1 MLLPDSRVTP
11 AAARLSGLGLLVAI
25 SFAVPAAAQ
34 TPANEVTPFVA
45 VRDSAFALR
54 HVRLIDGTGAAP
66 ADDQTVV
73 VAGGRITRVG
83 PAASTPIPAGTRTL
97 DYAGYTVLPGLV
109 GMHEHLYYTATIS
122 DQVGPGGKL
131 DEPGYLVTEIPTTA
145 PRLYLAAGVTTA
157 RTTGSVEPYTD
168 LEVKHRIEE
177 GRMPGPRLDL
187 TSPYLEGPGSFAGQ
201 MHQLTGPQD
210 AGRLVDYWAAEGIT
224 SFKAYMNLT
233 RAELRTALEHA
244 HKHGLKLT
252 GHLCSVTWPE
262 AIDAG
267 IDGFEHGPVDTDTE
281 FMPDKKPD
289 LCPAS
294 SVSGSWAKHA
304 IGGPEVTALIRRLVE
319 RRISVTSTLAIF
331 ESFMVGRPPLQRRV
345 LEAMA
350 PQARESYLISRAQLT
365 PKSSLPEA
373 AFRQEMAFEQ
383 ALFRAGGLLVAGADP
398 TGAGGVLPGFGDQR
412 QIELLVEAGLS
423 PVEAIQ
429 VATLDGARALGR
441 ETEIGTVATGKRAD
455 LVLVKGDPARKID
468 DIEQVE
474 LVFKDGVGYDSRKLI
489 ESVGGQV
496 GIR

>member
-1 MLLPDSRVTP
+1 VK
-11 AAARLSGLGLLVAI
+11 LGLLLAVAL
-25 SFAVPAAAQ
+25 AAQASAQ
-34 TPANEVTPFVA
+34 TPGEQVAPYVA
-45 VRDSAFALR
+45 VHDSAFALR

-66 ADDQTVV
+66 LDDQTLVV
-73 VAGGRITRVG
+73 TGGRITRIG
-83 PAASTPIPAGTRTL
+83 PAASTSVPAGARTL
-97 DYAGYTVLPGLV
+97 DYAGYTVVPGLV

-122 DQVGPGGKL
+122 DQAGANGKL

-168 LEVKHRIEE
+168 IEVKHRIEE

-187 TSPYLEGPGSFAGQ
+187 TSPYLEGPGAFAGQ
-201 MHQLTGPQD
+201 MHQLTGPED
-210 AGRLVDYWAAEGIT
+210 AARLVDYWAEEGIT

-233 RAELRTALEHA
+233 RAELRTAVEHA
-244 HKHGLKLT
+244 HKRGLKLT

-289 LCPAS
+289 LCPAA
-294 SVSGSWAKHA
+294 SVSASWAKHE
-304 IGGPEVTALIRRLVE
+304 IGGPEVRNLIRRLVA

-331 ESFMVGRPPLQRRV
+331 ESFMVGRPPLQQRV
-345 LEAMA
+345 LEAMG
-350 PQARESYLISRAQLT
+350 PEARESYLISRAQLT
-365 PKSSLPEA
+365 PKNSLPDA

-383 ALFRAGGLLVAGADP
+383 AFFRAGGLLTAGADP

-412 QIELLVEAGLS
+412 EIELLVEAGLS
-423 PVEAIQ
+423 PVEAIK

-441 ETEIGTVATGKRAD
+441 EEELGTVAVGKRAD
-455 LVLVKGDPARKID
+455 LVLIKGDPARRID

-474 LVFKDGVGYDSRKLI
+474 LVFKDGVGYDSRKLVA
-489 ESVGGQV
+489 SVRGQV

>member
-1 MLLPDSRVTP
+1 
-11 AAARLSGLGLLVAI
+11 VA
-25 SFAVPAAAQ
+25 
-34 TPANEVTPFVA
+34 PFVA
-45 VRDSAFALR
+45 VHDSAFALR

-66 ADDQTVV
+66 LDDQTVV
-73 VAGGRITRVG
+73 VAGGRITGVG
-83 PAASTPIPAGTRTL
+83 PAASTPIPAGDTTL

-109 GMHEHLYYTATIS
+109 GMHEHLYYTASIS
-122 DQVGPGGKL
+122 DQAGAGGRL

-168 LEVKHRIEE
+168 LEVKRRIEE

-201 MHQLTGPQD
+201 MHQLTGPED

-233 RAELRTALEHA
+233 RAELRTAIERA
-244 HKHGLKLT
+244 HRRGLKVT

-289 LCPAS
+289 LCPTS
-294 SVSGSWAKHA
+294 SVSASWAKLEM
-304 IGGPEVTALIRRLVE
+304 GGPEVTALIRRLVD

-331 ESFMVGRPPLQRRV
+331 ETFMVGRPPLQQRV
-345 LEAMA
+345 LDAMA
-350 PQARESYLISRAQLT
+350 PSARQSYLIDRARLT
-365 PKSSLPEA
+365 AAASLSEDT
-373 AFRQEMAFEQ
+373 FRKEMAFEL
-383 ALFRAGGLLVAGADP
+383 AFFRAGGLLVAGADP
-398 TGAGGVLPGFGDQR
+398 TGGGGVLPGFGDQR
-412 QIELLVEAGLS
+412 EIELLVEAGLS
-423 PVEAIQ
+423 PVEAIE
-429 VATLDGARALGR
+429 VAALNGARAMGR
-441 ETEIGTVATGKRAD
+441 EKEIGTVAVGKRAD
-455 LVLVKGDPARKID
+455 LVLVKGDPARSID

-489 ESVGGQV
+489 ESVRGQV

>member
-1 MLLPDSRVTP
+1 VIDDSHWAQATV
-11 AAARLSGLGLLVAI
+11 LGLVL
-25 SFAVPAAAQ
+25 AVSAAPQAAAQ
-34 TPANEVTPFVA
+34 NPVHEVAPFVA
-45 VRDSAFALR
+45 VHDPSFALR

-66 ADDQTVV
+66 RDGQTVV
-73 VAGGRITRVG
+73 VANGKITAVG
-83 PAASTPIPAGTRTL
+83 SVASTPVPAGAKAL

-122 DQVGPGGKL
+122 DQAGTDGKL

-187 TSPYLEGPGSFAGQ
+187 TSPYLEGPGAFAGQ
-201 MHQLTGPQD
+201 MHQLTGPED
-210 AGRLVDYWAAEGIT
+210 AARLVDYWAEEGIT

-233 RAELRTALEHA
+233 RAELRTAIEHA
-244 HKHGLKLT
+244 HRRGLKVT

-281 FMPDKKPD
+281 FMSDKKPD

-294 SVSGSWAKHA
+294 SVSASWAKHD
-304 IGGPEVTALIRRLVE
+304 IGRPEVTALIRRLVE

-331 ESFMVGRPPLQRRV
+331 ESFMVGRPPMQQRV

-350 PQARESYLISRAQLT
+350 PVARESYLVARAQLT
-365 PKSSLPEA
+365 ARNSLPEP

-383 ALFRAGGLLVAGADP
+383 AFFRAGGLLVAGADP
-398 TGAGGVLPGFGDQR
+398 TGGGGVLPGFGDQR
-412 QIELLVEAGLS
+412 QIELLVEAGLT
-423 PVEAIQ
+423 PVEAIE
-429 VATLDGARALGR
+429 VATLNGARTLGR
-441 ETEIGTVATGKRAD
+441 EKEIGTVSVGKRAD
-455 LVLVKGDPARKID
+455 LVLVKGDPARSID
-468 DIEQVE
+468 DIEHVE

-489 ESVGGQV
+489 ESVRGQV